1 MTAGTSTNTV
11 VTPAALETRL
21 GGIQIVDGTTT
32 TKGLVRLATNSEAI
46 AGTESAAAVV
56 PSSLRAALD
65 DANYVLDGGSY

>member
-1 MTAGTSTNTV
+1 MEA
-11 VTPAALETRL
+11 
-21 GGIQIVDGTTT
+21 T

-46 AGTESAAAVV
+46 AGTESTAAVV